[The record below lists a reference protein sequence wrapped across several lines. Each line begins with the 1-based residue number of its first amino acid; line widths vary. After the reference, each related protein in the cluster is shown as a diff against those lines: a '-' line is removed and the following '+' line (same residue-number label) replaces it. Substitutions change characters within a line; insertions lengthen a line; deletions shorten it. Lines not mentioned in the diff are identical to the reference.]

1 MNYFETIEA
10 IKAHQLGNKEEAC
23 SLYNSFCDLLKEK
36 YGAVDRDY
44 DDQPLK
50 RGKEWLDIHHILEY
64 ELDNIA
70 QRTDDAQWIKKE
82 QARVQKD
89 ECVIGLKRKD
99 FNEENMKLIRNI
111 YKDKNVRFYGLDYT
125 LEELKPYNAKD
136 KLVYANKIEHFL
148 LHYLIDSIR
157 GQNIFSGGTN
167 YTWDNAVAL
176 DVYGSDLEYINSL
189 KERKEEFYSIM
200 SSVEITKLYKEVI
213 DWKEW
218 EIQNCRRYW
227 LCFNDVLNK
236 LSRWSVSYVED
247 LDKLFQLFEMVGYD
261 LDSKNKAAF
270 RSSSY
275 KVMIINWSI
284 SDGNIK
290 AKVIRDDCYSM
301 DEKTILQFHSLWG
314 QKTFTVPKNIEIIG
328 ERAFYNGLD
337 LRKITIPVS
346 VKKIDDEAFFIDEF
360 FVLSN
365 DRQILPKLEKIYYH
379 GTREMW
385 DANFSNVKLE
395 NVAVVCRKKLRLVTT

>member
-1 MNYFETIEA
+1 MNYLETIEA
-10 IKAHQLGNKEEAC
+10 IKAHQLGNKEEAFA
-23 SLYNSFCDLLKEK
+23 LYNSFCDLLKEK

-50 RGKEWLDIHHILEY
+50 REKEWLDIHHILEY

-89 ECVIGLKRKD
+89 ECVIVLKSKD
-99 FNEENMKLIRNI
+99 FNEENRELLQNI
-111 YKDKNVRFYGLDYT
+111 YKDKRVIFYCSDHT

-167 YTWDNAVAL
+167 YTWDNAIAL
-176 DVYGSDLEYINSL
+176 DVYGSDIEYINSL
-189 KERKEEFYSIM
+189 KERKEEFYSVM
-200 SSVEITKLYKEVI
+200 SSVEITKLYKKVI
-213 DWKEW
+213 DWKGW
-218 EIQNCRRYW
+218 EIKKCRSYW

-236 LSRWSVSYVED
+236 LSHWSVSYVED
-247 LDKLFQLFEMVGYD
+247 TDKLFQLFEMVGYD
-261 LDSKNKAAF
+261 LDSEDKEPL
-270 RSSSY
+270 RSCPY
-275 KVMIINWSI
+275 KVRIMDWQT

-290 AKVIRDDCYSM
+290 VKVIRNDYYGM
-301 DEKTILQFHSLWG
+301 DEKTIHLFNSILG
-314 QKTFTVPKNIEIIG
+314 EKTFTVPKNIEIIG
-328 ERAFYNGLD
+328 KRAFSNGLC

-346 VKKIDDEAFFIDEF
+346 VKKIDDDAFFVHTEF
-360 FVLSN
+360 DRSN
-365 DRQILPKLEKIYYH
+365 DFDFFPELKEIHYQ

-395 NVAVVCRKKLRLVTT
+395 NVSVICQKNIR